1 MQGRDYEH
9 LKLLHKRYLE
19 EARKFTEAL
28 QVNATQKELI
38 IIRKKVRMLLNEIK
52 SFIRSAGTSSQLG
65 SKT

>member
-9 LKLLHKRYLE
+9 LKLLHQRYLE

-38 IIRKKVRMLLNEIK
+38 SIRKNVRMLLNEIR
-52 SFIRSAGTSSQLG
+52 SFIKSAGTSSQL
-65 SKT
+65 